1 MPEDKRLS
9 KDLVGKTIVSKSGK
23 KFGIVN
29 DLVFETRTGELIY
42 LILSQ
47 QTPHAE
53 TMDLEKNKTGDLLVP
68 FSSVMSMG
76 DFVIISEEDI
86 V

>member
-9 KDLVGKTIVSKSGK
+9 KDLLGKTIVSKSGK
-23 KFGIVN
+23 KFGIVS

-42 LILSQ
+42 LMLTS

-53 TMDLEKNKTGDLLVP
+53 GMDLEKNKQGDMLVP
-68 FSSVMSMG
+68 FSSVLSMG
-76 DFVIISEEDI
+76 DFVIISEADI
-86 V
+86 I